1 MSGRCH
7 SYYGYNNHRC
17 NNYHSNL
24 EESYYAD
31 QYYKN
36 LHNKYKN
43 FIVSVSNLKNTSVH
57 FLHSCCST
65 VNQDVLKISTN
76 N

>member
-7 SYYGYNNHRC
+7 SYHGNNHRSG
-17 NNYHSNL
+17 NSYHSNK

-36 LHNKYKN
+36 ANLHKKYKE
-43 FIVSVSNLKNTSVH
+43 FPVSTS
-57 FLHSCCST
+57 
-65 VNQDVLKISTN
+65 
-76 N
+76 